1 MVNRMRR
8 KPTYIIYFLLLVGL
22 PAILQAEE
30 IKIGQFS
37 TGELAS
43 WQEKSFAGHT
53 QYQIITLPQG
63 KALQAKSNGTAS
75 GLFKEVTIDLTKTP
89 WLNWSWRIDNT
100 LSGNNERNK
109 KEDDYPARV
118 YVVVSGGLFFWKT
131 LALNYVWSNQQAINS
146 RWDNPYTSN
155 AKMIAV
161 RSGTTETGEWVT
173 QKQNV
178 LEDLQ
183 KAFGKEITTIHAI
196 AVMTDSDNT
205 GIPTTALYGDIFFS
219 DR

>member
-1 MVNRMRR
+1 MRR
-8 KPTYIIYFLLLVGL
+8 KPTYIIYFLLLIG
-22 PAILQAEE
+22 ASATLQAEE

-37 TGELAS
+37 TGELTG

-53 QYQIITLPQG
+53 QYQIVALPQG
-63 KALQAKSNGTAS
+63 NALQAKSNGTAS

-100 LSGNNERNK
+100 VSGNNERNK

-118 YVVVSGGLFFWKT
+118 YVVVSGGIFFWKT
-131 LALNYVWSNQQAINS
+131 LALNYVWSNQQAINTQ
-146 RWDNPYTSN
+146 WDNPYTSN
-155 AKMIAV
+155 AKMVAV
-161 RSGTTETGEWVT
+161 RSGAAETGKWVT

-205 GIPTTALYGDIFFS
+205 NTSTAALYGNIFFS